1 MPPTRSSDSHRLTS
15 AAVVVGVDGSEASDL
30 AVRWAAETAARR
42 GRRLQIVHGLGLA
55 AARSV
60 LGVYD
65 LMVPA
70 VIDTIRRQG
79 ADHVATAR
87 RLAYDIDRGLTVEI
101 EVCEDHPAKLL
112 IERSTTAHLVAIG
125 ATGEGGTISHLGSTL
140 LAVVSH
146 GHGPV
151 VVVRDTETEH
161 QTRCAG
167 RVVVGV
173 DGSEIS
179 DAAVGAAFAEA
190 SERRA
195 QLAAVYV
202 WSDLRYGR
210 FAGFPN
216 TIPDRRVAAEAQSTL
231 VEQLVGWQE
240 KYPDVDVV
248 RRIYLSGPRHHL
260 IEWSRS
266 AQLLVVGS
274 RGRGGFRG
282 QLLGSTSNAL
292 VQRAYC
298 PVMVVHSH

>member
-1 MPPTRSSDSHRLTS
+1 MTTQRSSDPHQLAS

-30 AVRWAAETAARR
+30 AVRWAAETAAQR
-42 GRRLQIVHGLGLA
+42 GRRLHIVHGLDLA
-55 AARSV
+55 VARAV

-87 RLAYDIDRGLTVEI
+87 RLAYDVDQGLTVET

-112 IERSTTAHLVAIG
+112 IERSAAANLVVIG
-125 ATGEGGTISHLGSTL
+125 ASGEGGTISHLGGTL

-151 VVVRDTETEH
+151 VVVRDTGTEY
-161 QTRCAG
+161 QTRCVG

-179 DAAVGAAFAEA
+179 EAAVGAAFAEA
-190 SERRA
+190 SDRRA
-195 QLAAVYV
+195 QLVAVYA
-202 WSDLRYGR
+202 WSDLPYGR
-210 FAGFPN
+210 FAGLPN
-216 TIPDRRVAAEAQSTL
+216 TIPDRGVAAEAQSIL
-231 VEQLVGWQE
+231 AEQLAGWQE
-240 KYPDVDVV
+240 KYPDVDVM
-248 RRIYLSGPRHHL
+248 RKAYLSGPRHHL

-282 QLLGSTSNAL
+282 QLLGSTGNAL
-292 VQRAYC
+292 IQRAHC
-298 PVMVVHSH
+298 PVMVVHSP